1 MQECY
6 LLIFHFELLF
16 SPYAIFLLT
25 YMKPH
30 ICITDE
36 SSEYLKEAMKQGYVY
51 VKLVKVVVVGP
62 AGVGKTCLLYLL
74 LSKDPPDQRT
84 STGCAERSIRVIR
97 IGKES
102 GEWSEIPTKEFEEMI
117 AEAVPV
123 LYEELKAKGKGMDK
137 LAEVLSEVVGE
148 GVGEK
153 QSVVEDGEKRE
164 DRGDGVDKEGE
175 EVRSKGLREES
186 KESKSKSNPS
196 TASAEE
202 RTVTISKVIQKL
214 TQLVSGGRKSR
225 RLLDMD
231 LIYLTDSGGQQAYW
245 DLTPIFTFDN
255 SATLFVH
262 RLCEKLDEH
271 PRNDLY
277 QRGKQVGPS
286 QRATLTTAEA
296 FKTMLQGIHKG
307 GERSKII
314 AVGTH
319 RDLAGDCDESPEEKN
334 RKLAAIA
341 SPHFK
346 DDVVYCNEG
355 MEDIVFQ
362 LNTKNPDSDDKKEA
376 AKIRACIEKGA
387 KQHKIPIRW
396 FILQLILE
404 ALALKMGREVLSK
417 QEAIHVSDSL
427 GFPEGELDAALTFFD
442 KLNIFLYKKTI
453 LPEVIFTN
461 AQVPLVPSEG
471 CRG

>member
-1 MQECY
+1 
-6 LLIFHFELLF
+6 
-16 SPYAIFLLT
+16 
-25 YMKPH
+25 MKPR
-30 ICITDE
+30 ICILCITDE

-51 VKLVKVVVVGP
+51 VKLVKVVMVGP

-153 QSVVEDGEKRE
+153 QSVVEDGEMRE
-164 DRGDGVDKEGE
+164 DGVVEVDKEGE

-202 RTVTISKVIQKL
+202 RTVTIRNVIQKL
-214 TQLVSGGRKSR
+214 IQLVSGGRKSR

-231 LIYLTDSGGQQAYW
+231 LMYLTDSGGQQAYW
-245 DLTPIFTFDN
+245 DLLPIFNYDN

-296 FKTMLQGIHKG
+296 FKTMLQGLHKG
-307 GERSKII
+307 GEHSKII

-319 RDLAGDCDESPEEKN
+319 RDMAGDCEETPEEKN
-334 RKLAAIA
+334 QKLAVIA

-346 DDVVYCNEG
+346 DNIVYCNEG
-355 MEDIVFQ
+355 MEDIIFQ
-362 LNTKNPDSDDKKEA
+362 VNTNNPDSDDKKEA

-387 KQHKIPIRW
+387 KTHGIPIWW

-404 ALALKMGREVLSK
+404 ALALKLGREVLSK
-417 QEAIHVSDSL
+417 EEAIHVSDSL

-453 LPEVIFTN
+453 LPEVVFTN
-461 AQVPLVPSEG
+461 AQVPLDKLSKLVEKQ
-471 CRG
+471 